1 MCYSLLREVKG
12 AAQCRACHTKWDTAP
27 KSILSKWSKQPTNPN
42 GPNEWVTRTGFLP
55 FQLWHRLLSPHW
67 GPNGIPAI
75 FLGVSLGAYAPL
87 GLLSESC
94 LLGKSQNHDSLQTS
108 QMVIQVYRQGKPEN
122 SQLMF
127 SYSMEPCKLIA
138 FGIPPENATLTK
150 HSRANSNRQWQRAI
164 VFLTAPVT
172 CLTKDTATLGSV
184 GRNWLCAKGYSQRS
198 WKMRG
203 YRWNS

>member
-1 MCYSLLREVKG
+1 MEQTTNEPQWAKWVGHQDWLPAFPALTRTPKSTLG
-12 AAQCRACHTKWDTAP
+12 TKWNT
-27 KSILSKWSKQPTNPN
+27 SYFFGSFTRSLCTSGFTVWILLARKITKPW
-42 GPNEWVTRTGFLP
+42 
-55 FQLWHRLLSPHW
+55 
-67 GPNGIPAI
+67 
-75 FLGVSLGAYAPL
+75 
-87 GLLSESC
+87 
-94 LLGKSQNHDSLQTS
+94 LQTS